1 MAPLISGRT
10 GAFVRS
16 VVALRYSSSTSLDA
30 ALSPSAPPAIVV
42 SARHPHHVVD
52 VNVKGR
58 ADFVSE
64 LMHGQVVWIMW
75 VGMWVGGCCVWKC
88 PSCKVT
94 GLYVGVLYV
103 CLQVNMF
110 LIYVRTHTYR
120 TPILPQPK
128 ALSSAS
134 L

>member
-1 MAPLISGRT
+1 MSGC
-10 GAFVRS
+10 F
-16 VVALRYSSSTSLDA
+16 
-30 ALSPSAPPAIVV
+30 
-42 SARHPHHVVD
+42 
-52 VNVKGR
+52 
-58 ADFVSE
+58 
-64 LMHGQVVWIMW
+64 
-75 VGMWVGGCCVWKC
+75 VWKC